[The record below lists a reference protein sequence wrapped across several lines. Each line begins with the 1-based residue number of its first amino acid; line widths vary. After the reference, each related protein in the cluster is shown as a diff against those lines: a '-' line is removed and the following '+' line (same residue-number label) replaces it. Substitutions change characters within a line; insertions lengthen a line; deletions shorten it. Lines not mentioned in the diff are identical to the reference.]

1 MPPRIAYRQ
10 DLQEL
15 IVLQKY
21 EIIKD
26 NSKKKLKIREY
37 AVIDKRLKNVSQ
49 SLLRPEDYA
58 LLHEETYDTKMIRS
72 AISGGTMDLVS
83 ALRTPIF
90 FPNAKSIATIAESV
104 VKLYNSKNENSIEL
118 ILKDGDGQVLAESA

>member
-1 MPPRIAYRQ
+1 MPTTQPYR
-10 DLQEL
+10 LGKQEI

-26 NSKKKLKIREY
+26 SSKKMLKIREY

-58 LLHEETYDTKMIRS
+58 LLHEETYDTNIIRS
-72 AISGGTMDLVS
+72 AMSNGTMDLVS
-83 ALRTPIF
+83 TLRTPIF
-90 FPNAKSIATIAESV
+90 FPNAKNIATIAESV
-104 VKLYNSKNENSIEL
+104 VKLYNSKNKKSIEL
-118 ILKDGDGQVLAESA
+118 ILKDGDGQILADSA